1 MIAQSQAL
9 ESSLKDAIKS
19 VLKLQKKSYEDLAE
33 ELEIS
38 VPTVKRILT
47 KEEIGLSR
55 LLHICDYLKV
65 SLTELEKIANHNK
78 NATKNTFTEKQEE
91 FLAKNTNYL
100 TFLLM
105 MYSGQTLEEIQ
116 SKTKIDDKSMKL
128 YLLRLEKL
136 DLITYHKGKYTMP
149 FEVFPNLIPY
159 GKIHEANFNNIIT
172 SGADFFKRYNRQRI
186 LAKNLDRDKGS
197 TMGLTMLT
205 LSRESYLEWFEKIR
219 KLYLEIQDTA
229 VVEEKMPKLKNKKTV
244 VIMSCHGVLETN
256 DPEVDFLQNSF
267 GVVKN
272 IT

>member
-1 MIAQSQAL
+1 MKQQG
-9 ESSLKDAIKS
+9 KTYD
-19 VLKLQKKSYEDLAE
+19 DLAE

-47 KEEIGLSR
+47 KEEMGLSR
-55 LLHICDYLKV
+55 LLQICDYLKI
-65 SLTELEKIANHNK
+65 SLSDLEKIANHNK
-78 NATKNTFTEKQEE
+78 NATKNSFTEKQEE

-105 MYSGQTLEEIQ
+105 MYSGQTPEEIK

-136 DLITYHKGKYTMP
+136 ELIIYNKGKYSMP
-149 FEVFPNLIPY
+149 FETFPNLIPY
-159 GKIHEANFNNIIT
+159 GKIHETNFKNIIEA
-172 SGADFFKRYNRQRI
+172 GAEFFKRYNRQRM
-186 LAKNLDRDKGS
+186 LAKDLARDKGS
-197 TMGLTMLT
+197 SMGLTL
-205 LSRESYLEWFEKIR
+205 LNISRESYLEWFEKIK
-219 KLYLEIQDTA
+219 KLYLELQDIS

-244 VIMSCHGVLETN
+244 VIMSCHGVLEAD

>member
-1 MIAQSQAL
+1 MNSHSQAL
-9 ESSLKDAIKS
+9 QDSLKDAIKS
-19 VLKLQKKSYEDLAE
+19 VLKQQKKTYDDLAE

-47 KEEIGLSR
+47 KEEMGLSR
-55 LLHICDYLKV
+55 LLQICDYLKI

-78 NATKNTFTEKQEE
+78 NTVTNRFTEKQEE
-91 FLAKNTNYL
+91 FLAKNPNYL

-105 MYSGQTLEEIQ
+105 MYSDLSPEEIMKQ
-116 SKTKIDDKSMKL
+116 TKIDDKSLKL

-136 DLITYHKGKYTMP
+136 DLITYHKGKYAMP

-159 GKIHEANFNNIIT
+159 GKIHEANFNNIIE
-172 SGADFFKRYNRQRI
+172 SGANFFKRYNRQRI
-186 LAKNLDRDKGS
+186 LVKNTERDKGS

-205 LSRESYLEWFEKIR
+205 LSRESYLEWFDKIK
-219 KLYLEIQDTA
+219 KLYQELQDTSI
-229 VVEEKMPKLKNKKTV
+229 VEEKMPKLKNKKTV
-244 VIMSCHGVLETN
+244 VIMSCHGVIESD
-256 DPEVDFLQNSF
+256 DPEVEFLQNSF